1 LKKEIIGTNINI
13 AMAAMDAGTALAK
26 GMKKD
31 FVKGAMELIGAFLVK
46 YKEKRPMVLEKL
58 KAFLEAV
65 VLCANFEELG
75 PNMIPC
81 VTNAAPG
88 V

>member
-13 AMAAMDAGTALAK
+13 GMAAMDAGTALAK
-26 GMKKD
+26 GMRKD
-31 FVKGAMELIGAFLVK
+31 FVNGAKELIGAYLVK

-65 VLCANFEELG
+65 VACANFEDMG
-75 PNMIPC
+75 PNIIPC
-81 VTNAAPG
+81 ITNAAPG